1 MENSKLLE
9 LESYLVSK
17 SGLLISTLTRR
28 YFLNE
33 TGKLDEIER
42 LWFKG
47 LQDRI
52 ADYLEEDDGKQ

>member
-33 TGKLDEIER
+33 TGKLDEMER
-42 LWFKG
+42 LWFQE

-52 ADYLEEDDGKQ
+52 ADYLEEDDGK

>member
-33 TGKLDEIER
+33 TGKLNEMER
-42 LWFKG
+42 LWFQE

-52 ADYLEEDDGKQ
+52 ADYLEEDDGK

>member
-1 MENSKLLE
+1 MGNSKLLE

-33 TGKLDEIER
+33 TGKLDEMER
-42 LWFKG
+42 LWFQG

>member
-1 MENSKLLE
+1 MESSKLLE

-33 TGKLDEIER
+33 TGKLDEMER
-42 LWFKG
+42 LWFQE

-52 ADYLEEDDGKQ
+52 ADYLEEDDGK